1 MDVPTTFAARLNL
14 LFEAI
19 VPPGGRE
26 YLSAEVV
33 ERLQACGAAMSAP
46 YLSQLRNGVRTW
58 PSAHTIDAIAS
69 FFGVSPDF
77 FTDESH
83 YRRVADELRLNVAA
97 REPLTRRILE
107 RTVGL
112 SEAALDDIDAYIDV
126 LERRLDASVRSDDTC
141 PTHSTHPHESKVRGS
156 AAESSA

>member
-1 MDVPTTFAARLNL
+1 
-14 LFEAI
+14 
-19 VPPGGRE
+19 
-26 YLSAEVV
+26 
-33 ERLQACGAAMSAP
+33 
-46 YLSQLRNGVRTW
+46 
-58 PSAHTIDAIAS
+58 
-69 FFGVSPDF
+69 
-77 FTDESH
+77 
-83 YRRVADELRLNVAA
+83 VADELRLNVAA